1 MIIQH
6 MKNDFTLKVYETHA
20 RMALEKHDLDQ
31 FNQCQTQLVQLYADG
46 IKGKEVE
53 FLAYR
58 IIYLALQNIK
68 YGNLELYDCNFSH
81 EFISKHQDLFLQIST
96 IKFG

>member
-68 YGNLELYDCNFSH
+68 YEIVDLLREVKVSLRSVQ
-81 EFISKHQDLFLQIST
+81 EIKHSL
-96 IKFG
+96 K

>member
-68 YGNLELYDCNFSH
+68 YEIVDLLREVKVSLRSVQ
-81 EFISKHQDLFLQIST
+81 EIKHSF
-96 IKFG
+96 K

>member
-68 YGNLELYDCNFSH
+68 YEIVDLLREVIVSLRSVQ
-81 EFISKHQDLFLQIST
+81 EIKHSL
-96 IKFG
+96 K